1 MSVPVFDVS
10 PLLLPPPYAVWRR
23 AGLADAFE
31 EASALAPRR
40 GAGTFVIAE
49 RDDILD
55 FAVVLE
61 PEQKLAEARL
71 VFLAGMNAL
80 AIAVGSVC
88 PPEKQVVF
96 GWPDRLFYD
105 GALLGGGRLGW
116 PRECGEAS
124 VPAWLV
130 FGASLIAAKD
140 HAPGLT
146 PHSTSLA
153 EEGFGE
159 DAPAILESFA
169 RHLMASF
176 DDWHDRGFDPIA
188 AHYRSYLDVA
198 QRASLGANG
207 DFITKEGRRS
217 LAEALTAP
225 GWRDPVTKAPRL

>member
-1 MSVPVFDVS
+1 MSVSVFDVS
-10 PLLLPPPYAVWRR
+10 PLMLPPPYKIWSR
-23 AGLADAFE
+23 AGLADAFD
-31 EASALAPRR
+31 EACTVAVRQ
-40 GAGTFVIAE
+40 GAGTFVIAA
-49 RDDILD
+49 RADILD

-61 PEQKLAEARL
+61 PDRRLEEARL

-116 PRECGEAS
+116 PSGCGEAE
-124 VPAWLV
+124 VPPWLV

-146 PHSTSLA
+146 PHSTSLT

-176 DDWHDRGFDPIA
+176 DDWNERGFEPIA
-188 AHYRSYLDVA
+188 AHYHSYLDAA
-198 QRASLGANG
+198 QRTSLATNG
-207 DFITKEGRRS
+207 DWITNEGRQS
-217 LAEALTAP
+217 LAKALAVP
-225 GWRDPVTKAPRL
+225 SWRDPITRAPRL